1 MEFFEINVH
10 VARYLVSFI
19 TVRGL
24 RISLLFSDSQ
34 FGARA
39 MKTQKKTLQKE
50 L

>member
-1 MEFFEINVH
+1 MY

-24 RISLLFSDSQ
+24 RISLLFAEFQ

-39 MKTQKKTLQKE
+39 MKKQKKTLQKE